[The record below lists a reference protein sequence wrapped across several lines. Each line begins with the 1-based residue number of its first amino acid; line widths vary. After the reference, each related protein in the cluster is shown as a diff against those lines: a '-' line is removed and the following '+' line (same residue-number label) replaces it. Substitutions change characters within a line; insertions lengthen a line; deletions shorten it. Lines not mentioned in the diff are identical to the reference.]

1 MVNVSES
8 SNWLVCGAALVN
20 EASVDFLYCRWTCV
34 VRGFE
39 IVALTFIVVSERPF
53 DTDCRREIAA
63 SLDSLISTE

>member
-34 VRGFE
+34 FRGFE
-39 IVALTFIVVSERPF
+39 IVALTFIVVSERP
-53 DTDCRREIAA
+53 
-63 SLDSLISTE
+63 STLTAGGKLPHPSTH